1 MIFLKNSNMV
11 HIKKKITLQTSISFP
26 QHISSSWWVNSSL
39 VLFTQLFFFN
49 SVLFPLHCK
58 RGSMQIFAKHKTR
71 PLMYITDKFCYN
83 TQKQH
88 KGLSSLWQ
96 MKQLNW
102 SFLDKSEEW
111 DGSDSFL
118 KSNNTKFPSSLFF
131 LCLSH

>member
-1 MIFLKNSNMV
+1 
-11 HIKKKITLQTSISFP
+11 
-26 QHISSSWWVNSSL
+26 
-39 VLFTQLFFFN
+39 
-49 SVLFPLHCK
+49 
-58 RGSMQIFAKHKTR
+58 
-71 PLMYITDKFCYN
+71 MYITDKFCYN